1 MKITQMDRLTEDGFV
16 IVVNWKME
24 MVDGNHMATR
34 SGTVRFDKTDGIS
47 FVPFESLTE
56 AAVIGWVE
64 AELGEAKI
72 AQLQLEMLNQIKE
85 MKAPKTAAGMPWAP
99 VQPLVPPPLRMF

>member
-24 MVDGNHMATR
+24 MVDGSHMATR
-34 SGTVRFDKTDGIS
+34 FGTVKFDKTDGIS
-47 FVPFESLTE
+47 FVPYESLTE

-72 AQLQLEMLNQIKE
+72 AQLQLDMLNQIKE
-85 MKAPKTAAGMPWAP
+85 MKAPKTKAGMPWAP

>member
-24 MVDGNHMATR
+24 MVDGEYAATR
-34 SGTVRFDKTDGIS
+34 FGQVKFDKTDGIS
-47 FVPFESLTE
+47 FVPYDSLTE
-56 AAVIGWVE
+56 AEVIKWVE

-72 AQLQLEMLNQIKE
+72 AQLQLDMLNQIKE
-85 MKAPKTAAGMPWAP
+85 MKAPKTAAGMPWVTEP
-99 VQPLVPPPLRMF
+99 VLVPPVLRMF

>member
-24 MVDGNHMATR
+24 MVDGDHMATR
-34 SGTVRFDKTDGIS
+34 SGTVKFDKADGIS
-47 FVPFESLTE
+47 FVPYESLTE

-64 AELGEAKI
+64 AELGEAKL
-72 AQLQLEMLNQIKE
+72 AELQLEMLNQIKE
-85 MKAPKTAAGMPWAP
+85 MQAPKTAAGMPWAP

>member
-24 MVDGNHMATR
+24 MVDGSHMATR
-34 SGTVRFDKTDGIS
+34 SGTVKFDKTDGIS

-64 AELGEAKI
+64 AELGEVKI
-72 AQLQLEMLNQIKE
+72 AELQLDMINQIKE

-99 VQPLVPPPLRMF
+99 VQSLVPPPLRMF

>member
-16 IVVNWKME
+16 IVVSWKME
-24 MVDGNHMATR
+24 MVDGEYMVAR
-34 SGTVRFDKTDGIS
+34 SGQVTFDKTDGIS
-47 FVPFESLTE
+47 FVPYEDLTE
-56 AAVIGWVE
+56 VEVVKWVE

-72 AQLQLEMLNQIKE
+72 AELQLEMLNQIKE

-99 VQPLVPPPLRMF
+99 PVVLVPPPLRMF